1 MSELMNAI
9 GYTHSLPIDDP
20 NSLVDFKTAMPTLND
35 HDLLVQVEAVSV
47 NPVDIFTRNGQT
59 TALAEPKIIGYD
71 AVGTVVKTGTNVE
84 LFNVGDRVFYA
95 GAYNR
100 PGSNSEYQAV
110 DERIVGHAPQQL
122 TPAEAAAMPLT
133 SLTAWESLFE
143 QMNIDLHN
151 HEANDKQS
159 ILIINGA
166 GGVGSVATQ
175 LAHLAGLQVIT
186 TAGTTQTKDWT
197 LKHGADYTVDY
208 HQDLVEQL
216 HQLGFETVNYVLE
229 LQNLDYYWDTI
240 SQLIAPLGTIVS
252 TTGSGK
258 NLNFQPLKRKMVR
271 FGWEWMYAKSW
282 YQTKNLI
289 TQHEILDQVSELL
302 EQGQLQS
309 TLTKTF
315 SPINAENLRAATK
328 LVESHQMM
336 GKVVVKN

>member
-1 MSELMNAI
+1 MPELMNAI
-9 GYTHSLPIDDP
+9 GYTHYLPIDNP
-20 NSLVDFKTAMPTLND
+20 ESLFEFKTDVPTLAD
-35 HDLLVQVEAVSV
+35 HDLLIQVDAVSV
-47 NPVDIFTRNGQT
+47 NPVDIFTRKRQSST
-59 TALAEPKIIGYD
+59 LTEPKIIGYD
-71 AVGTVVKTGTNVE
+71 AVGTVIKTGSTVS
-84 LFNVGDRVFYA
+84 LFHIGDRVFYA

-122 TPAEAAAMPLT
+122 TTNQAAAMPLT

-143 QMNIDLHN
+143 QMNIDLNN
-151 HEANDKQS
+151 HEVNAQQS

-175 LAHLAGLQVIT
+175 LAHLAGLQVIA
-186 TAGTTQTKDWT
+186 TAGNPQTKDWT
-197 LKHGADYTVDY
+197 LQHGADYTVDY
-208 HQDLVEQL
+208 HQNLVEQV

-229 LQNLDYYWDTI
+229 LQNLDHYWDDI
-240 SQLIAPLGTIVS
+240 NQLIAPLGTIVS

-258 NLNFQPLKRKMVR
+258 DLNFQPLKRKMVR
-271 FGWEWMYAKSW
+271 FGWEWMYTKSW
-282 YQTKNLI
+282 YQTPNLI
-289 TQHEILDQVSELL
+289 TQHEILDQVSQLL
-302 EQGQLQS
+302 DQGQLQS

-336 GKVVVKN
+336 GKVVVEN